1 MINKEYK
8 SPNIINPSSF
18 SEEDVHK
25 MFCDYKHNKNNR
37 LRNKLAVRNQAL
49 VTFIINKYY
58 SAKMQH
64 QVLRDDLLQEGNI
77 GLLSAIDGFDPDK
90 GFKFSTYACVPLTT
104 EILTRRGWKKYNEL
118 VDGDE
123 TIGYNNGRSEWT
135 KINGVKTYDN
145 APLVKFGDS
154 KWNAI
159 CTDQHK
165 WLIAEDDEVKLRP
178 LTEWPTSKQY
188 EWPTKVKQNGKSK
201 YVRRKTHLIT
211 SAPFV
216 GGLSKLTS
224 DEAALLAW
232 IFSDGSL
239 VGGRTNPTSAVII
252 QSPKKFTKEIRDLL
266 VRLDAY
272 NSDTKHGDCLAFNIK
287 SSVFRKI
294 WNKSNL
300 SNCTLSELVLELS
313 PKARKAWFDAWY
325 MAEGTLGR
333 NHISQNK
340 GEKLDALELCV
351 FLEGKYG
358 VKTVEKNK
366 IKPTKCSYVS
376 WHSKPRNPRR
386 CVVKPHGEG
395 PVWCP
400 NTDLGSWTARTS
412 DGHVFLTGNTWWI
425 RQAINNYLI
434 NTEPT
439 IHVPPHVKTAQNKL
453 MRKLKE
459 ENMELQEMIHDYS
472 SNQQDFPLTN
482 NMMRNINLAMNTR
495 TLKSLEEE
503 VMLPDASKA
512 TLKDLVETKEKS
524 ADQKIDR
531 TIVINNLKE
540 SFKKLSP
547 KEKLILLLRYNVINN
562 EEVPLLCQMWK
573 KQEEL
578 K

>member
-8 SPNIINPSSF
+8 SSNIINPSSF

-90 GFKFSTYACVPLTT
+90 GFKFSTYA
-104 EILTRRGWKKYNEL
+104 
-118 VDGDE
+118 
-123 TIGYNNGRSEWT
+123 
-135 KINGVKTYDN
+135 
-145 APLVKFGDS
+145 
-154 KWNAI
+154 
-159 CTDQHK
+159 
-165 WLIAEDDEVKLRP
+165 
-178 LTEWPTSKQY
+178 
-188 EWPTKVKQNGKSK
+188 
-201 YVRRKTHLIT
+201 
-211 SAPFV
+211 
-216 GGLSKLTS
+216 
-224 DEAALLAW
+224 
-232 IFSDGSL
+232 
-239 VGGRTNPTSAVII
+239 
-252 QSPKKFTKEIRDLL
+252 
-266 VRLDAY
+266 
-272 NSDTKHGDCLAFNIK
+272 
-287 SSVFRKI
+287 
-294 WNKSNL
+294 
-300 SNCTLSELVLELS
+300 
-313 PKARKAWFDAWY
+313 
-325 MAEGTLGR
+325 
-333 NHISQNK
+333 
-340 GEKLDALELCV
+340 
-351 FLEGKYG
+351 
-358 VKTVEKNK
+358 
-366 IKPTKCSYVS
+366 
-376 WHSKPRNPRR
+376 
-386 CVVKPHGEG
+386 
-395 PVWCP
+395 
-400 NTDLGSWTARTS
+400 
-412 DGHVFLTGNTWWI
+412 TWWI

>member
-8 SPNIINPSSF
+8 SSNIINPSSF

-104 EILTRRGWKKYNEL
+104 EILTKRGWKRYNDL
-118 VDGDE
+118 KKDDE

-135 KINGVKTYDN
+135 KINGVKVYDN
-145 APLVKFGDS
+145 APLVKFSNDNWS
-154 KWNAI
+154 AI

-165 WLIAEDDEVKLRP
+165 WLVEDESGNAKLVP
-178 LTEWPTSKQY
+178 LNELGDSPEIK
-188 EWPTKVKQNGKSK
+188 
-201 YVRRKTHLIT
+201 LIT
-211 SAPFV
+211 SA
-216 GGLSKLTS
+216 KHKENYCTS
-224 DEAALLAW
+224 LQDDPLNSMSTSIIKKCFGDDMFNFDYEELGSLLA
-232 IFSDGSL
+232 FLNGEQEVKHTKEKL
-239 VGGRTNPTSAVII
+239 ECTNGVFEYDFDTTT
-252 QSPKKFTKEIRDLL
+252 FTKKE
-266 VRLDAY
+266 
-272 NSDTKHGDCLAFNIK
+272 TK
-287 SSVFRKI
+287 
-294 WNKSNL
+294 
-300 SNCTLSELVLELS
+300 
-313 PKARKAWFDAWY
+313 
-325 MAEGTLGR
+325 
-333 NHISQNK
+333 
-340 GEKLDALELCV
+340 
-351 FLEGKYG
+351 KY
-358 VKTVEKNK
+358 KVE
-366 IKPTKCSYVS
+366 PC
-376 WHSKPRNPRR
+376 
-386 CVVKPHGEG
+386 GEG

-412 DGHVFLTGNTWWI
+412 DGHIFLTGNTWWI